1 MCGMGAKA
9 TVGGWQ
15 PQQIHGRRDVAVI
28 SGVLFS
34 IPMFSLE
41 LSNVHVKIKARLAK
55 R

>member
-1 MCGMGAKA
+1 MGAKA
-9 TVGGWQ
+9 AVGGRQ
-15 PQQIHGRRDVAVI
+15 TQGIHGQHDVAVL

-41 LSNVHVKIKARLAK
+41 LSNVRVKIKARLAK